1 MEYAEKK
8 FSKLISDKKLS
19 ISDNPF
25 YIENF
30 IDIKKYISWD
40 ILDDAINNDYV
51 QWELIDQTGKKIE
64 IPNNTT
70 VSITIIDKQDNATII
85 ESTSTVM
92 FLIRSDVLDLR

>member
-40 ILDDAINNDYV
+40 ILDESINNDFV
-51 QWELIDQTGKKIE
+51 WW
-64 IPNNTT
+64 
-70 VSITIIDKQDNATII
+70 
-85 ESTSTVM
+85 
-92 FLIRSDVLDLR
+92 